1 MEKEEEKKDHQS
13 YFQDMLNIST
23 FNLGDAD
30 SREICEIMMKE
41 FIRDKKL
48 NISEQVLYDLVIDKV
63 SVTVYDE
70 NSGGLIT
77 VKNFK
82 EYQDKIINKWQEK

>member
-1 MEKEEEKKDHQS
+1 MEKKDHQS
-13 YFQDMLNIST
+13 YFQDMLNISA

-30 SREICEIMMKE
+30 SRKICEIMMKE
-41 FIRDKKL
+41 FIRDKNL

>member
-1 MEKEEEKKDHQS
+1 MEKEENQS
-13 YFQDMLNIST
+13 YFQDMLNISI

-30 SREICEIMMKE
+30 SRKICEIMMKE
-41 FIRDKKL
+41 FIRDKNL

-70 NSGGLIT
+70 DSGGLIT